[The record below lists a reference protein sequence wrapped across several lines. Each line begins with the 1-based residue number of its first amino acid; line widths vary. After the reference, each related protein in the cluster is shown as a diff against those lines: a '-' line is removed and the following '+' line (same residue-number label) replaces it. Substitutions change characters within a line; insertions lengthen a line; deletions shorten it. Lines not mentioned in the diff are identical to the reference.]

1 MLDSKFTMSLNKKKW
16 ATFEENISPF
26 TAFVSPLLVKI
37 SVVVIFV
44 AMVMLIFGNKLL
56 NFCQVFFKSTKRSCT
71 RRKLMNR
78 GVHSL

>member
-1 MLDSKFTMSLNKKKW
+1 MSLNKKKW

-26 TAFVSPLLVKI
+26 TTFVSPLLVKKSI
-37 SVVVIFV
+37 MMIFV
-44 AMVMLIFGNKLL
+44 ARVMLIFGEKLL
-56 NFCQVFFKSTKRSCT
+56 NFYQVFFKNTKRSCT